1 MPERADSSAGWMV
14 RRGVKAVMAGALCVA
29 GARTLIRSVRRR
41 KAGGARVLILS
52 YHRIAADFPSASRTG
67 LSSLFVSTRTLARQ
81 LEQLGRERELVSL
94 ADACRLLSEPTPR
107 RRRARD
113 VAVVT
118 FDDGYASCHA
128 LGLPVL
134 QRLRVPASIFVATGY
149 VGTARRLP
157 HDRLWASLCELERRA
172 IPLER
177 AGLRRPLQQL
187 LEACAEPG
195 PAATLD
201 RLIARLGHDEL
212 IAVAG
217 ALEARA
223 GQRESDLPDSTRIL
237 SWDELRELAA
247 AGVDVGGHTVH
258 HTVLSNI
265 PASRA
270 SAEITG
276 CRDEISLHLGAP
288 PRHFAYPNGY
298 HTPAVRRM
306 LAAAGFRA
314 AVTTEDT
321 ENQRGGDL
329 FRLRRKSLWENST
342 LGALGYSPWL
352 AACNLDGVF
361 GTLGWVRP
369 VPGER
374 PDAPDP
380 SEPSAD
386 PLPSP
391 PQAPAEPERA
401 AG

>member
-1 MPERADSSAGWMV
+1 
-14 RRGVKAVMAGALCVA
+14 VKAVMAGALCAA
-29 GARTLIRSVRRR
+29 GARALIRSVRRR
-41 KAGGARVLILS
+41 EAGGVRVLILS
-52 YHRIAADFPSASRTG
+52 YHRLAVDFAAESRTV
-67 LSSLFVSTRTLARQ
+67 LSSLLVSTRTLVRQ
-81 LEQLGRERELVSL
+81 LEQLGREREIVSL
-94 ADACRLLSEPTPR
+94 ADACRLLAEPAPR
-107 RRRARD
+107 RRRRLD

-118 FDDGYASCHA
+118 FDDGYASCHE
-128 LGLPVL
+128 LGLPVI

-149 VGTARRLP
+149 IGTERRLP
-157 HDRLWASLCELERRA
+157 HDRLWASLSELNRQGV
-172 IPLER
+172 PLER
-177 AGLRRPLQQL
+177 AGLRRPMQQL

-217 ALEARA
+217 ALEARTA
-223 GQRESDLPDSTRIL
+223 VHEVDLPRSTRIL

-276 CRDEISLHLGAP
+276 CVDEIALHLGSP

-306 LAAAGFRA
+306 LAAAGFQA

-329 FRLRRKSLWENST
+329 FRLKRKSLWENST
-342 LGALGYSPWL
+342 LGALGYNPWL

-361 GTLGWVRP
+361 GALGWVRP

-374 PDAPDP
+374 PDATDP
-380 SEPSAD
+380 AEPSAD
-386 PLPSP
+386 PLPKP
-391 PQAPAEPERA
+391 PQAPDEPARV

>member
-1 MPERADSSAGWMV
+1 V
-14 RRGVKAVMAGALCVA
+14 
-29 GARTLIRSVRRR
+29 I
-41 KAGGARVLILS
+41 
-52 YHRIAADFPSASRTG
+52 
-67 LSSLFVSTRTLARQ
+67 
-81 LEQLGRERELVSL
+81 
-94 ADACRLLSEPTPR
+94 
-107 RRRARD
+107 
-113 VAVVT
+113 
-118 FDDGYASCHA
+118 
-128 LGLPVL
+128 
-134 QRLRVPASIFVATGY
+134 QRLRVPASLFVATGY
-149 VGTARRLP
+149 VGTERRLP
-157 HDRLWASLCELERRA
+157 HDRLWASLSALQRQA
-172 IPLER
+172 VPLEC

-217 ALEARA
+217 ALEART
-223 GQRESDLPDSTRIL
+223 GQREPDLHDTTRIL
-237 SWDELRELAA
+237 SWDQLRELAA
-247 AGVDVGGHTVH
+247 AGVDVGGHTVN
-258 HTVLSNI
+258 HTVLSNV

-276 CRDEISLHLGAP
+276 CVDEISLHLGSP

-298 HTPAVRRM
+298 HTTAVRRM
-306 LAAAGFRA
+306 LAASGFRA

-342 LGALGYSPWL
+342 LGAIGYSPWL

-361 GTLGWVRP
+361 GALGWVRP

-374 PDAPDP
+374 PDASDP
-380 SEPSAD
+380 SEPSPD

-391 PQAPAEPERA
+391 TQTQAEPERA